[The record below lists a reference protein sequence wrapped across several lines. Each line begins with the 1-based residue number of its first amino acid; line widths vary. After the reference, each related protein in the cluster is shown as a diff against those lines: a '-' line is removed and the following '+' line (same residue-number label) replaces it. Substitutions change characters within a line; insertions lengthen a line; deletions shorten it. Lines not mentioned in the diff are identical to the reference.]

1 MGLSDSIERS
11 LELEEDEKALELLN
25 NSDGT
30 LLSHTISQIDDG
42 HTLIQI
48 QAPQKK
54 KKYSVNKQKQSKRI
68 QQMENDNM
76 LTPISRNL
84 KQTLNKSL
92 LCPSTRSRRRR
103 ENDSIR
109 ILPKD
114 VVIDR
119 KKEKKRIKPKKG
131 RTHSLLDEFRKKTEL
146 NQESKSMHDDEMRK
160 MILNQSGLSQ
170 QWQLIEKQTRKK
182 KKKKRNGEYINVRRP
197 QMSEETRA
205 NYKKNESEQ
214 ADFWK
219 RIEEKMKNKEFEA
232 DIKVIDNE
240 KDINYKGR
248 RCLTPPR
255 IQKHLE
261 RRYKKLYE
269 NESGNLLEHVRK
281 RKGQRVW
288 FLNKKQNVLNAKQEQ
303 IFDDAVNNSLLSAVT
318 PQQSAYEFFENDE
331 HVEMNNL
338 SLPNMDPS
346 QLTMINEHQ
355 MSVQSVNLPPF
366 EQHSGH
372 DDSEREE
379 SVGSLVSGHL
389 LPSIGSLSSIMEGDE
404 DELMMDPFALNDDD
418 AERPSGES
426 SKSRSKSQ
434 ASSIVF

>member
-1 MGLSDSIERS
+1 MG
-11 LELEEDEKALELLN
+11 
-25 NSDGT
+25 
-30 LLSHTISQIDDG
+30 
-42 HTLIQI
+42 
-48 QAPQKK
+48 
-54 KKYSVNKQKQSKRI
+54 
-68 QQMENDNM
+68 
-76 LTPISRNL
+76 
-84 KQTLNKSL
+84 
-92 LCPSTRSRRRR
+92 
-103 ENDSIR
+103 
-109 ILPKD
+109 
-114 VVIDR
+114 
-119 KKEKKRIKPKKG
+119 
-131 RTHSLLDEFRKKTEL
+131 THSLLDEFRKKTEL

-170 QWQLIEKQTRKK
+170 QWQLIEKQTKKKQKK
-182 KKKKRNGEYINVRRP
+182 KKKKKKKKKERKKRKKE
-197 QMSEETRA
+197 MA
-205 NYKKNESEQ
+205 NISMYGDHKCLRKREQIIKKNESEQ

-269 NESGNLLEHVRK
+269 NESGNLLENIKK

-303 IFDDAVNNSLLSAVT
+303 IFDDAVNNSLLSVVT
-318 PQQSAYEFFENDE
+318 PQQSAYEFFENE
-331 HVEMNNL
+331 QVEMNNL
-338 SLPNMDPS
+338 SLPD
-346 QLTMINEHQ
+346 INEHQ

-366 EQHSGH
+366 EQQRFSMNIDG